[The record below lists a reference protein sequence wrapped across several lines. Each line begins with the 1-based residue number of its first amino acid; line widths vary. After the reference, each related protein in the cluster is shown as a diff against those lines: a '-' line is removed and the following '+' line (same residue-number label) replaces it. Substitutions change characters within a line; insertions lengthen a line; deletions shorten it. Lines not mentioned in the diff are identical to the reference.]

1 LNLHQNSAKL
11 VEILNIPLQI
21 VNALSQGQPFRFS
34 FFSIGVRG
42 CAERV
47 AVFGADKRFMVPLL
61 PKHGVIEAEELLFE
75 EGRLIFSHVEIKNSA
90 VDVGVISQK
99 GTRND

>member
-1 LNLHQNSAKL
+1 
-11 VEILNIPLQI
+11 
-21 VNALSQGQPFRFS
+21 
-34 FFSIGVRG
+34 
-42 CAERV
+42 
-47 AVFGADKRFMVPLL
+47 MVPLL